1 MEVSEQ
7 PIHELVELVRNHRL
21 NPWDID
27 VGKLVT
33 LYARKLRDGETFDI
47 RIPARVLHLAATL
60 LRMKS
65 AYALNGQGDGAGAE
79 DLEELLELEIPDR
92 GELTIEYFV
101 PRKLT
106 LDDLLGALR
115 EAISE
120 LPRKRVRPTKKL
132 GRVKLDVRQD
142 VDVKLEELMQELFL
156 RIKKAFEEGGSPSL
170 FSLTREQ
177 TREELV
183 LTFMLLIFLCSEG
196 KIMLEQT
203 QPFGDI
209 FALPAG
215 VKSSGSEGG

>member
-1 MEVSEQ
+1 LDVSEQ

-21 NPWDID
+21 DPWDID

-33 LYARKLRDGETFDI
+33 LYARKLREGETFDI

-65 AYALNGQGDGAGAE
+65 AHALNGYGDGTSTE

-132 GRVKLDVRQD
+132 SRMRLDVRHD
-142 VDVKLEELMQELFL
+142 VDVKLEEIMRELFL
-156 RIKKAFEEGGSPSL
+156 RIEKMFGKGESPSL
-170 FSLTREQ
+170 FSLIRRR

-183 LTFMLLIFLCSEG
+183 LIFMLLIFLCSEG
-196 KIMLEQT
+196 KIRLEQT

-209 FALPAG
+209 FASPAE
-215 VKSSGSEGG
+215 VKFGGSEGG